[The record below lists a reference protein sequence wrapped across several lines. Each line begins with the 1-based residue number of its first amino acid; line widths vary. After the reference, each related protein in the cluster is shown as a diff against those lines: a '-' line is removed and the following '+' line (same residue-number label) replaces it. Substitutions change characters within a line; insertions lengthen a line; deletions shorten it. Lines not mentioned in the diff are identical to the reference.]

1 MCIRDREYI
10 DSQTMSIDV
19 IPVNDYPVISI
30 IQDQVVDEDSSF
42 IYDLEALDVDGDEL
56 SFSVEEISNATYTLD
71 NYLITILPDQ
81 DFSGEIDISVSV
93 SDGELSDTT
102 MFNLDVLPV
111 NDPPILEDISD
122 QEIDENEMLELDFIA
137 FDVDEDDLFY
147 DYYVLSGYAQLDI
160 SNNQIVIM
168 PNENWFGEIEITLT
182 VSDGEFYAQDN
193 FMVQVIEVDDP
204 PTAYNITST
213 GEEDQLVV
221 VPLIASDPDTES
233 NQLIYSISSSPSNGS
248 AIIVGSNIEY
258 ISNSN
263 FNGLDQLSYIV
274 NDGNS
279 NSEAAQISLDIIPIN
294 DPPTAVDVE
303 YLASVS
309 YTHLT
314 LPTSDLV

>member
-1 MCIRDREYI
+1 
-10 DSQTMSIDV
+10 
-19 IPVNDYPVISI
+19 
-30 IQDQVVDEDSSF
+30 
-42 IYDLEALDVDGDEL
+42 
-56 SFSVEEISNATYTLD
+56 
-71 NYLITILPDQ
+71 
-81 DFSGEIDISVSV
+81 
-93 SDGELSDTT
+93 
-102 MFNLDVLPV
+102 
-111 NDPPILEDISD
+111 
-122 QEIDENEMLELDFIA
+122 MLELDFLA

-160 SNNQIVIM
+160 SNNQIVIT

-204 PTAYNITST
+204 PTAYDITST

-221 VPLIASDPDTES
+221 VPLIATDPDTES

-248 AIIVGSNIEY
+248 GIIVGSNIEY

-263 FNGLDQLSYIV
+263 FNGFDQLSYIV

-279 NSEAAQISLDIIPIN
+279 NSEPAQVSLDIIPIN

-303 YLASVS
+303 YSASSGSIEFDLNSIVNDVDGDELEIS
-309 YTHLT
+309 FITQNYGSNTINT
-314 LPTSDLV
+314 LFNVVIQDLGGNIF